1 MNSQPPSHTQVVIIG
16 GGIHGCSVAYHL
28 TKQGLTDVVL
38 LERKQLTSG
47 TTWHAAG
54 LVGQL
59 QGSHSTTA
67 FAKYGI
73 ELLQEIEAETGQ
85 NPGYRRSGSISI
97 AVNDERMAELKRKA
111 DFASLFGIEAHYL
124 TNSEISE
131 RWPLMNPEG
140 VLGGIHM
147 PSDGSANPVDLT
159 TALAKGARMRGAK
172 ILENIKV
179 EEVLTRNNKAIG
191 VRTDQGTIS
200 ADVVVNCGGM
210 WARELGRQ
218 NGVGVPLHA
227 CEHYYLVTEAID
239 NLPSDLPVLRS
250 YCDGTYW
257 KEDAGKL
264 LFGFAHFQAR
274 PWGMEGIPESFEFDS
289 LPFIEDDVMEV
300 LELAMNRVPLLQE
313 TGIRTFFNGPES
325 YSFDGRFILGQAPDI
340 RNYFVLAGVNST
352 GIQSGSG
359 AGRALAQWIIDG
371 HPPMDLSEMD
381 PKRCE
386 EFQARDPYLQKRCPE
401 TLVLTYAMHWPNR
414 QRETVRNL
422 RRTPFYH
429 PMKARG
435 ACFAEAQGWERPGW
449 FAPEGVEPKYDY
461 SFGRQN
467 WFDHVQ
473 EEQKAAR
480 QCVAMI
486 DYTMLGKLMVEGKD
500 AESFLQRV
508 CTNNMAMANGRV
520 AYTLMLN
527 ERGGIE
533 SDVTVARHDD
543 DSFMVM
549 SSISHTRRDYLHL
562 RDNIQPGEDV
572 RLRDVTPSYGVL
584 GIMGPKSRDL
594 LRAVSDADLSNETFP
609 FNSLRHFHI
618 GHAKVFAQRLSYS
631 GELGWEIFITPDFA
645 EHVFEVLAD
654 AGKAFDL
661 RLIGG
666 EALNALRIEK
676 GFVHWGHD
684 MAYTESPHQ
693 IGLDFACKP
702 NKEIPFI
709 GRDAYLARRAENKGP
724 FLFFLR
730 LRDPEPLLH
739 HNEPVLRG
747 GKVAGYVT
755 AGAWAREQG
764 AAVGLCLLNAPAG
777 ETGRDAAGKGQFT
790 VLVEGREIEADISL
804 SPFYDPDSKRM
815 LDREGQLP
823 ASEAKN
829 STLPQA
835 PVMSA
840 QKQAEDRVK

>member
-1 MNSQPPSHTQVVIIG
+1 MSKQLPSQATVVIIG

-28 TKQGLTDVVL
+28 AKQGLTDVIL

-59 QGSHSTTA
+59 QGSHATTA

-85 NPGYRRSGSISI
+85 NPGYRPSGSISI

-111 DFASLFGIEAHYL
+111 DFAKLFGIEAHYME
-124 TNSEISE
+124 TAAIKE
-131 RWPLMNPEG
+131 RWPLMNADG

-159 TALAKGARMRGAK
+159 TALAKGARMHGAK
-172 ILENIKV
+172 IFEYTKV
-179 EEVLTRNNKAIG
+179 EEVLTEGGKAVG
-191 VRTDQGTIS
+191 VRTDQGTIR
-200 ADVVVNCGGM
+200 ADYVVNCGGM

-264 LFGFAHFQAR
+264 LFGFAHFQAK
-274 PWGMEGIPESFEFDS
+274 PWGMKGISESFEYDS
-289 LPFIEDDVMEV
+289 LPFVEDDVMEV

-325 YSFDGRFILGQAPDI
+325 YSYDGRFILGQAPDI
-340 RNYFVLAGVNST
+340 SNYFVLGGVNST

-371 HPPMDLSEMD
+371 HPPIDLSEMD

-386 EFQARDPYLQKRCPE
+386 EFQARDPYLQERCPE

-414 QRETVRNL
+414 QRETARNL
-422 RRTPFYH
+422 RRSPFYH
-429 PMKARG
+429 PMKALG
-435 ACFAEAQGWERPGW
+435 ACYAEAQGWERPGW
-449 FAPEGVEPKYDY
+449 FAPEGVEPKYEY

-467 WFDHVQ
+467 WFAHVQ

-480 QCVAMI
+480 EAVAMI
-486 DYTMLGKLMVEGKD
+486 DYTMLGKLMVEGTD

-508 CTNNMAMANGRV
+508 CTNNMAMKTGRV

-533 SDVTVARHDD
+533 SDVTVARHGD

-562 RDNIQPGEDV
+562 RDLIQPGEDV
-572 RLRDVTPSYGVL
+572 RLRDATPAYGVL

-594 LRAVSDADLSNETFP
+594 LQRVSGIDASNEAFP
-609 FNSLRHFHI
+609 FNSLQHFHI
-618 GHAKVFAQRLSYS
+618 GHAPVFAQRLSYS
-631 GELGWEIFITPDFA
+631 GEMGWEIFITPDFA
-645 EHVFEVLAD
+645 EHVFEVLMQ
-654 AGKAFDL
+654 AGQQDDL

-666 EALNALRIEK
+666 EALNALRLEK
-676 GFVHWGHD
+676 GFVHWGHE
-684 MAYTESPHQ
+684 MAYTEAPHQ
-693 IGLDFACKP
+693 LGMEFVCKTKKP
-702 NKEIPFI
+702 IPFI
-709 GRDAYLARRAENKGP
+709 GRDAYLARKAENKGP
-724 FLFFLR
+724 FLCSVK

-739 HNEPVLRG
+739 HNEPVLRD
-747 GKVAGYVT
+747 GKIAGYVT
-755 AGAWAREQG
+755 AGAWGQNLG
-764 AAVGLCLLNAPAG
+764 SAVGLCLLNLPDG
-777 ETGRDAAGKGQFT
+777 ETEKNRVEAGRFT
-790 VLVEGREIEADISL
+790 VLVEGRSYEADVSL

-815 LDREGQLP
+815 LTGAD
-823 ASEAKN
+823 
-829 STLPQA
+829 
-835 PVMSA
+835 
-840 QKQAEDRVK
+840 